1 MIRFWQGRVAAS
13 EEEFERALEHARRAG
28 DHRQEGEI
36 LRRMAMVVD
45 VGPATPEDGIR
56 RLERVLG
63 EAGGDR
69 RVEIG
74 VNRARA
80 ELEAMRG
87 RFDAAR
93 ELIVRGKA
101 LARELGDLVALAA
114 VLRHSG
120 TVEMRAGDPVAA
132 EREARAGYEIL
143 ERANDLGHLASSAP
157 DLGDAVYAQG
167 RYDEALALAEF
178 ARRITIAG
186 DVDAEVRSGQLRA
199 KVLARLGRY
208 DEAEVAAHPG
218 GSPDRGH
225 RLPRP
230 ARSCHGGTGRGA
242 PPSGARGG
250 RGLFAPRGPRPVSA
264 EGQRGRA
271 RSNGV
276 LARRARGLN
285 ASPGFS
291 VRSSISSRSQA
302 IDPARSGGAVRSTL
316 RW

>member
-1 MIRFWQGRVAAS
+1 MAGRRALAHADVSATVNLLSRALALLPTDEPSRIGLLSDLGLALAQSDIARADAVLTEAIDAADALNEPRIGARAGVRRVFVRILLDPQISQASSLHEAEDFVRSFEAWNDDLGLAESRSLVGMIRFWQGRVAAS

-36 LRRMAMVVD
+36 LRRMALVID

-101 LARELGDLVALAA
+101 LARELGDQVALAA

-132 EREARAGYEIL
+132 ETGGAGRLRDPRTGQRPRPSRE
-143 ERANDLGHLASSAP
+143 
-157 DLGDAVYAQG
+157 
-167 RYDEALALAEF
+167 
-178 ARRITIAG
+178 
-186 DVDAEVRSGQLRA
+186 LRA
-199 KVLARLGRY
+199 R
-208 DEAEVAAHPG
+208 
-218 GSPDRGH
+218 
-225 RLPRP
+225 PR
-230 ARSCHGGTGRGA
+230 
-242 PPSGARGG
+242 
-250 RGLFAPRGPRPVSA
+250 
-264 EGQRGRA
+264 
-271 RSNGV
+271 
-276 LARRARGLN
+276 
-285 ASPGFS
+285 
-291 VRSSISSRSQA
+291 
-302 IDPARSGGAVRSTL
+302 
-316 RW
+316 